1 MNMRRRRKESPC
13 CEKKWLLA
21 KDLFVSALLCWLC
34 SSVHLAFP
42 TRVLGF
48 SPLVTPIIR
57 AYQYPAGVP
66 DRSMRI
72 EDQNAASPHRELTK
86 GLFLANNSDVRTSK
100 KSPSQANDSEKNSRK
115 AKLSRPER
123 KALERSRKQA
133 RAKEVGGRGKRKHNY
148 GARRKALT
156 RSIPGEGPYDLHSRA
171 VSRLSKESTADDVMK
186 AIKRAQNMH
195 DTHDIRSIEN
205 FLLEEVDETF
215 AYGYR
220 GSLLARLSVAALHMS
235 NHDLARRAIDARRE
249 SHRESMLPLESSA
262 IIRGLLRVHNVTD
275 ALFILE
281 DELSLPE
288 AGEVLDDLANQDRI
302 KHRALALAS
311 IASRHFYEGEP
322 SMAVKACRMLAKLG
336 PIVRLAGLTSDELRM
351 PWTRIVQGAA
361 QCESGRRDGSVTP
374 CLPESEVPMPRNL
387 VYSVLDAMTTF
398 PSDNGDKTYEALSN
412 ALVRRTVFV
421 TGAVDMGGCP
431 PADRGEAVF
440 IGRSNVGKSSLV
452 NMVTNRKSLA
462 YTSKRP
468 GKTQQFNFF
477 AVNDKPEREREI
489 RYGDLIAGERDADSF
504 YIVDL
509 PGFGFAKVPQQQ
521 RQAWSDLFIEY
532 IGSRKTLRVLFHL
545 VDARHGPT
553 DEDARIMKQVGETLP
568 KSVKYVVVLTKADKN
583 VKGASTKNS
592 GRVIKP
598 VLEKLRETMRANKVG
613 NAPAILTSSETK
625 LGRDDMWRYLRLAAE
640 T

>member
-1 MNMRRRRKESPC
+1 MRRCQKRSCRGNQRRFSK
-13 CEKKWLLA
+13 LL
-21 KDLFVSALLCWLC
+21 VSSLLCSTYHL
-34 SSVHLAFP
+34 SLPARTLAFNS
-42 TRVLGF
+42 F
-48 SPLVTPIIR
+48 ITPKYQASFTSSLIHYDGAEVKR
-57 AYQYPAGVP
+57 AQSP
-66 DRSMRI
+66 DRELAVLYST
-72 EDQNAASPHRELTK
+72 ASGEVDNT
-86 GLFLANNSDVRTSK
+86 D
-100 KSPSQANDSEKNSRK
+100 KSPNPPPKSNGDAKKNSNAK

-123 KALERSRKQA
+123 KALERSRKQDH
-133 RAKEVGGRGKRKHNY
+133 AKNGGRGKRKHNY
-148 GARRKALT
+148 GARGKALVQD
-156 RSIPGEGPYDLHSRA
+156 RPGEGPYDLHSNA
-171 VSRLSKESTADDVMK
+171 IPRLTKESTADDVMK

-195 DTHDIRSIEN
+195 DVHDIRHIEN

-220 GSLLARLSVAALHMS
+220 GSLLARLSVAALHMA
-235 NHDLARRAIDARRE
+235 NHNLARRAIDARRE
-249 SHRESMLPLESSA
+249 QHRESMLPLESSG

-275 ALFILE
+275 AMFILE
-281 DELSLPE
+281 DELSVPDE
-288 AGEVLDDLANQDRI
+288 GETLDDPENQERI

-311 IASRHFYEGEP
+311 VASRHFYEGEP
-322 SMAVKACRMLAKLG
+322 SMAVKACQMLAKLG
-336 PIVRLAGLTSDELRM
+336 PIVRMAGLTSNELRM

-398 PSDNGDKTYEALSN
+398 PSDNNDKTYEALSN
-412 ALVRRTVFV
+412 ALVRRTLFV
-421 TGAVDMGGCP
+421 TGAVDMVGCP
-431 PADRGEAVF
+431 AADRGEAVF

-489 RYGDLIAGERDADSF
+489 KYGDVIPGERDADSF

-521 RQAWSDLFIEY
+521 RQAWTDLFTEY
-532 IGSRKTLRVLFHL
+532 IGSRKTLKVVFHL

-553 DEDARIMKQVGETLP
+553 DEDERIMKQIGETLS
-568 KSVKYVVVLTKADKN
+568 KNVKYVVVLTKADKN

-592 GRVIKP
+592 GRVTKS
-598 VLEKLRETMRANKVG
+598 VLEKLRETMKLYKVG
-613 NAPAILTSSETK
+613 SAPAILTSSETK

-640 T
+640 S

>member
-1 MNMRRRRKESPC
+1 MC
-13 CEKKWLLA
+13 
-21 KDLFVSALLCWLC
+21 V
-34 SSVHLAFP
+34 
-42 TRVLGF
+42 
-48 SPLVTPIIR
+48 
-57 AYQYPAGVP
+57 VP
-66 DRSMRI
+66 RD
-72 EDQNAASPHRELTK
+72 RELTTTA
-86 GLFLANNSDVRTSK
+86 LSSSTSDDDAQTTPAAAG
-100 KSPSQANDSEKNSRK
+100 SPNQK
-115 AKLSRPER
+115 AAARLSRPER
-123 KALERSRKQA
+123 KALERSRKA
-133 RAKEVGGRGKRKHNY
+133 DRAKPRGKRKHNY
-148 GARRKALT
+148 GARRNDLNVD
-156 RSIPGEGPYDLHSRA
+156 RPGEGPYDLHSNA
-171 VSRLSKESTADDVMK
+171 VSRLTKSSTADDVMQ

-195 DTHDIRSIEN
+195 DNHDIRHIEN

-220 GSLLARLSVAALHMS
+220 GSLLARLSVAALHLS
-235 NHDLARRAIDARRE
+235 NHAVARRAIDARRE
-249 SHRESMLPLESSA
+249 AHRESMLPLESSA

-275 ALFILE
+275 AMLILE

-288 AGEVLDDLANQDRI
+288 EGEALDDPANRDRI
-302 KHRALALAS
+302 KNRALALAS

-322 SMAVKACRMLAKLG
+322 SMAVKSCNMLAKLG
-336 PIVRLAGLTSDELRM
+336 PIVRLAGLTPDEVKM

-361 QCESGRRDGSVTP
+361 QCESGRRDGSVVP
-374 CLPESEVPMPRNL
+374 CLSESEVPMPQNL
-387 VYSVLDAMTTF
+387 VYAVLDAMTTF
-398 PSDNGDKTYEALSN
+398 PSDNDDKTYEALSN

-421 TGAVDMGGCP
+421 TGAVAMEGCP
-431 PADRGEAVF
+431 EADRGEAVF

-489 RYGDLIAGERDADSF
+489 KYGDVIPGERDADSF

-521 RQAWSDLFIEY
+521 RQAWSDLFTEY
-532 IGSRKTLRVLFHL
+532 IGSRKTLRVVFHL
-545 VDARHGPT
+545 VDARHGAT

-568 KSVKYVVVLTKADKN
+568 KSVKYVVILTKADKN

-592 GRVIKP
+592 GKVAKP

-613 NAPAILTSSETK
+613 NAPAILTSAETK
-625 LGRDDMWRYLRLAAE
+625 LGRDDMWRYLRLASE
-640 T
+640 S